1 MQLVNMYDLMRIIK
15 VSESRSNIQ
24 NSAYFS
30 LTFSQVQCKFRR
42 PRDSG
47 VGRGFTLNRFIHA
60 QVTFLGKEMAL

>member
-1 MQLVNMYDLMRIIK
+1 MADSMQLVNMYDLMRIIK

-30 LTFSQVQCKFRR
+30 LTSSQVQCKFRR

-47 VGRGFTLNRFIHA
+47 SG
-60 QVTFLGKEMAL
+60 